1 MKNIVI
7 LLAAVS
13 CLNFTSC
20 TTLMVTDRITGNY
33 ETRNWEIGKPNP
45 YFYAVLPFSLVFDLA
60 TSPIQMLW
68 LGAQL

>member
-1 MKNIVI
+1 MKNLII
-7 LLAAVS
+7 LFAAVF
-13 CLNFTSC
+13 CLNFAGC
-20 TTLMVTDRITGNY
+20 TTLAVTDRISGNY
-33 ETRNWEIGKPNP
+33 RTSDYEIGKPNP